1 MPPYKN
7 ESYWNCLYDILL
19 FLTGFSQIFLRWTV
33 RGGRR
38 RAAFLV
44 ACCYIWYNKC
54 MDTVSVYRKAVD
66 FLINVCLSEWDSI
79 SAVKGNLLQQQ
90 YVETIALLGKNVTRS
105 KSHVN
110 LGLDVEDYYKIKDNN
125 NMSESNEFR

>member
-1 MPPYKN
+1 
-7 ESYWNCLYDILL
+7 
-19 FLTGFSQIFLRWTV
+19 
-33 RGGRR
+33 
-38 RAAFLV
+38 
-44 ACCYIWYNKC
+44 

-110 LGLDVEDYYKIKDNN
+110 LGLDAEDYYKIKDNN